1 MCACACLRVLWV
13 CDAPQEAA
21 ALRETLAQ
29 LQRHHAELKTETVA
43 KDAEIVQLKQLNQAM
58 RDAADSTGTS
68 PGTESEA
75 ADSPPFDPDLG
86 AGDGEHPQVAELAA
100 RASQGAQP
108 TPLVPRVGVAC
119 SRRAVPFRARL
130 TSIAR
135 CGPVMRRRLRPRASA
150 MLRSRRLQA

>member
-1 MCACACLRVLWV
+1 MCVRVCARAVGV
-13 CDAPQEAA
+13 RDAPQETD

-86 AGDGEHPQVAELAA
+86 AGDGEHPQVTDVAA
-100 RASQGAQP
+100 RASLCAQP
-108 TPLVPRVGVAC
+108 PRSCRGSVWPAARERCRVGHD
-119 SRRAVPFRARL
+119 SRR
-130 TSIAR
+130 
-135 CGPVMRRRLRPRASA
+135 PRS
-150 MLRSRRLQA
+150 

>member
-1 MCACACLRVLWV
+1 MCACVRLRVLWVPV

-68 PGTESEA
+68 PGSESEA
-75 ADSPPFDPDLG
+75 ADSPPLDPDLG

-100 RASQGAQP
+100 RASQGACARP
-108 TPLVPRVGVAC
+108 TLRARAEWPSVGVA
-119 SRRAVPFRARL
+119 SRARA
-130 TSIAR
+130 TAR
-135 CGPVMRRRLRPRASA
+135 
-150 MLRSRRLQA
+150 